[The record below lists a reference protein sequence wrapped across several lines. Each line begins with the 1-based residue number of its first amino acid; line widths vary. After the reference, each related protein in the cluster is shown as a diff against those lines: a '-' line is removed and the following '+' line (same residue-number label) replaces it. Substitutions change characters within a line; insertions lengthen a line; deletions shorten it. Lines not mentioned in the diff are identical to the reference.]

1 MGAPLSHSERSLR
14 VNAREYHRTVQAA
27 ISEAPH
33 VVASDISFDEI
44 DVNEC
49 YIHGVLTLVGSCE
62 LHLAEYVVTEPDL
75 QRLKYRYHL
84 QRANGA
90 MLARWDNVP
99 HHRDVHTFPD
109 HRHNASG
116 SVHPSPPIDV
126 FQLLTAVVPFIT
138 SADNT

>member
-1 MGAPLSHSERSLR
+1 M
-14 VNAREYHRTVQAA
+14 NAREYHRSVQAA

-33 VVASDISFDEI
+33 VIASDVSFDEI

-49 YIHGVLTLVGSCE
+49 YIRGMLTLVGGFE
-62 LHLAEYVVTEPDL
+62 LHLAEYVVTEPGL

-84 QRANGA
+84 QRTNGT
-90 MLARWDNVP
+90 MLARWDNVS
-99 HHRDVHTFPD
+99 HHHDLNTFPD

-116 SVHPSPPIDV
+116 SVHPSPPIDM
-126 FQLLTAVVPFIT
+126 FQLFTAVVPFIT

>member
-1 MGAPLSHSERSLR
+1 M
-14 VNAREYHRTVQAA
+14 NAREYHRTVQAA

-33 VVASDISFDEI
+33 VIASDVSFDEI

-49 YIHGVLTLVGSCE
+49 YIRGVLTLVGGFE

-84 QRANGA
+84 QRANGT

-99 HHRDVHTFPD
+99 HHHDVTTFPD

-116 SVHPSPPIDV
+116 SVHPSPPTDV

-138 SADNT
+138 SAGDN